1 MRASCLQPFQ
11 ENPQRQRH
19 DQQDADPLGKEKVFQ
34 DIFKVKAVDTTAAGD
49 TFTGYF
55 IAATIEGRS
64 IQEALRMAAKASS
77 IAVSRPGATPSIPEA
92 EEVKKELEIL

>member
-1 MRASCLQPFQ
+1 MLWLPDSRMHALCLHLEVTALFITM
-11 ENPQRQRH
+11 
-19 DQQDADPLGKEKVFQ
+19 GKEKVFQ

-55 IAATIEGRS
+55 IAAVIEGRS

-77 IAVSRPGATPSIPEA
+77 IAVSRPGATPSIPRA
-92 EEVKKELEIL
+92 DEVKKELGML